1 MTTLIDVP
9 AGLNGVAVT
18 DTSIGDVD
26 GDAGFFHY
34 RGLDATEL
42 ARDRSFEEAWHL
54 IARGHLPDAVEL
66 TAFRAEV
73 AAARPLPTSLVPG
86 ARAARHGDRTDAR
99 AGYGPPC
106 RSPPT
111 SSACARSS
119 TSVPTSGPPRACASP
134 P

>member
-1 MTTLIDVP
+1 MSSSVLHASTLIESTLIGNAATPTMEPMTTLIDVP

-73 AAARPLPTSLVPG
+73 AAAR
-86 ARAARHGDRTDAR
+86 
-99 AGYGPPC
+99 
-106 RSPPT
+106 
-111 SSACARSS
+111 
-119 TSVPTSGPPRACASP
+119 
-134 P
+134 